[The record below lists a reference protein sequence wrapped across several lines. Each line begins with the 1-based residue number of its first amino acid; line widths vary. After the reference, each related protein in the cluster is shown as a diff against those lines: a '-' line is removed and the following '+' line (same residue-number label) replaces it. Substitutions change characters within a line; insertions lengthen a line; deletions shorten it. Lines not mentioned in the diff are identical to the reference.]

1 MRIRSLCML
10 VAVLGAA
17 GCASVINAARP
28 PRQGQFPMPDL
39 RGKTE
44 SGAKETL
51 ALEGK
56 TGSVDVQKI
65 DCKDE
70 AVKEG
75 TVCNQTPEPGQTTQ
89 AGGPT
94 VVYIQAKRNPKM
106 PNLVGKLPEE
116 ARKILADVGFQDVDV
131 RVLER
136 TRKGCLPKRICV
148 TSPEAGVRASLK
160 TQKTLW
166 LPPDED
172 LRPTPTDGPPESQP
186 PPEEEKPEEED
197 KPPESVF

>member
-1 MRIRSLCML
+1 MRNAIILLL
-10 VAVLGAA
+10 VVAA
-17 GCASVINAARP
+17 GCATVLKTVRP
-28 PRQGQFPMPDL
+28 PREGQFPMPDL
-39 RGKTE
+39 RGKTK
-44 SGAKETL
+44 SGAADRL
-51 ALEGK
+51 AAEGK
-56 TGSVDVQKI
+56 TGSLDVQEI
-65 DCKDE
+65 DCNDE

-106 PNLVGKLPEE
+106 PNVVGKLPEE
-116 ARKILADVGFQDVDV
+116 ARKILAETGFHDVDV

-136 TRKGCLPKRICV
+136 TRKGCLPKRVCV
-148 TSPEAGVRASLK
+148 TSPEAGVRASFK

-166 LPPDED
+166 LPPDEV
-172 LRPTPTDGPPESQP
+172 LRPTPTDGSAESQP
-186 PPEEEKPEEED
+186 PPEEEKPEEE